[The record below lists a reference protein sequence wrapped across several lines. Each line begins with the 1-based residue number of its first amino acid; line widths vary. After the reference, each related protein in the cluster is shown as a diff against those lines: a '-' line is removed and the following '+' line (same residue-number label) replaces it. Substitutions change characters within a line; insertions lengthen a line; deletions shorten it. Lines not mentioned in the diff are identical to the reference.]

1 MTVSRK
7 PWESG
12 LAIAREMRRAIAAVV
27 VGAVALSLL
36 VVAVHRGIAWT
47 DDVENQF
54 HRRAAVLAERLYLT
68 LRSVQ
73 MPVGL
78 EDADAS
84 QLREPE
90 AFAGAA
96 EHAYVDALAV
106 TDELV
111 ALHDRYAQ
119 LGGYERAMQRLAHAA
134 DRLQRLHRARADD
147 RLAFAMDL
155 ATAPT
160 YLEIVAYQIRRQH
173 EASLQRLLEAR
184 QKLVVGLEI
193 VGVLV
198 LVAIVLAT
206 RGYVR
211 RSFAA
216 VNAILAHDARRS
228 LQLSDSRDALDAALR
243 ERDVL
248 RQGAEP
254 GSASTLAPGPQAHPP
269 KDAPMKTLFLE
280 DLTPGRHFGSREIT
294 VDEERIRTFAAEFDP
309 QPFHLDAEAARG
321 TMFGGLAASG
331 WHTAALTMR
340 LLVESELRPDG
351 GLIGAGFDELRWLRP
366 VRPGDRLHLDVEV
379 LEARASRSKPDQG
392 IVKIRTT
399 TLNHE
404 GEPVQVSVGNILVR
418 RRDSA

>member
-1 MTVSRK
+1 MSSAPK
-7 PWESG
+7 PWQSG

-27 VGAVALSLL
+27 AGAVMLSLL

-54 HRRAAVLAERLYLT
+54 HRRAAALADRLHLT
-68 LRSVQ
+68 LHGVL
-73 MPVGL
+73 MPIGL

-84 QLREPE
+84 QLRDPE
-90 AFAGAA
+90 LFAEEA
-96 EHAYVDALAV
+96 ERTYVEAL
-106 TDELV
+106 ELTQELA
-111 ALHDRYAQ
+111 ALHRRYAE
-119 LGGYERAMQRLAHAA
+119 LGGYERSMQRLARATG
-134 DRLQRLHRARADD
+134 RLQGLHRSRADD
-147 RLAFAMDL
+147 RLGFALDL
-155 ATAPT
+155 STSPT
-160 YLEIVAYQIRRQH
+160 YLEMVALQIRRQH
-173 EASLQRLLEAR
+173 EASLEKLLEAR
-184 QKLVVGLEI
+184 QKLMVALE
-193 VGVLV
+193 VAGVLV
-198 LVAIVLAT
+198 LAAIVLVT

-216 VNAILAHDARRS
+216 VNAILANDARRS
-228 LQLSDSRDALDAALR
+228 LQLSDSRGALEAALR

-248 RQGAEP
+248 RQGAEAV
-254 GSASTLAPGPQAHPP
+254 SASTLAPGPWAHLPE
-269 KDAPMKTLFLE
+269 DAPMKTLFLE

-294 VDEERIRTFAAEFDP
+294 VDEERIRSFAAEFDP
-309 QPFHLDAEAARG
+309 QPFHLDADAARG

-366 VRPGDRLHLDVEV
+366 VRPADRLHLDVEV

-399 TLNHE
+399 TLNQDDQ
-404 GEPVQVSVGNILVR
+404 PVQVSVGNILVR
-418 RRDSA
+418 RREPA

>member
-1 MTVSRK
+1 MSGTPK
-7 PWESG
+7 PWQAG
-12 LAIAREMRRAIAAVV
+12 LAIAREVRRAIAVV
-27 VGAVALSLL
+27 VAGAVMLSLL
-36 VVAVHRGIAWT
+36 VVAVHRGIAWS

-54 HRRAAVLAERLYLT
+54 HRRAAALADRLYLT
-68 LRSVQ
+68 LHGVL
-73 MPVGL
+73 MPIGL
-78 EDADAS
+78 EVADAS
-84 QLREPE
+84 QLREPDLFAEE
-90 AFAGAA
+90 A
-96 EHAYVDALAV
+96 ERTYVEAL
-106 TDELV
+106 ELSQELA
-111 ALHDRYAQ
+111 ALHRRYAE
-119 LGGYERAMQRLAHAA
+119 LGGYERSMQRLARATG
-134 DRLQRLHRARADD
+134 RLERLHGSRADD
-147 RLAFAMDL
+147 RLGFALDL
-155 ATAPT
+155 STSPT
-160 YLEIVAYQIRRQH
+160 YLEMVALQVRRQH
-173 EASLQRLLEAR
+173 EASLEKLLDAR
-184 QKLVVGLEI
+184 QKLMIALEI

-206 RGYVR
+206 RGYLR

-216 VNAILAHDARRS
+216 VDAILANDARRS
-228 LQLSDSRDALDAALR
+228 LQLSDSRDALEAALR

-248 RQGAEP
+248 RQGAEAVA
-254 GSASTLAPGPQAHPP
+254 ASTLAPGPWTHLPEEAT
-269 KDAPMKTLFLE
+269 MKTLFLE

-294 VDEERIRTFAAEFDP
+294 VEEERIRSFAAEFDP
-309 QPFHLDAEAARG
+309 QPFHLDHEAARG

-399 TLNHE
+399 TLNQD

-418 RRDSA
+418 RREPA